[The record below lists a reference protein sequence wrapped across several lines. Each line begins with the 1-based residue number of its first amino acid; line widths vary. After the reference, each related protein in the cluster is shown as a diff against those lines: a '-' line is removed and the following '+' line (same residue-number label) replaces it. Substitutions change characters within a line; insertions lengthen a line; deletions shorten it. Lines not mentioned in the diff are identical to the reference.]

1 MSTRFSS
8 LVNLALLVAAFCH
21 DVNHTGRTNI
31 FEVNSGSELATLYH
45 DRAVLEQHHAAYT
58 FRILKKDSCNIF
70 ANVKADDYKE
80 LRKLMIANILATDMK
95 EHFDFMK
102 EFRQLNDRV
111 KQVKDDN
118 LSQFFLLL
126 QAHFLF

>member
-118 LSQFFLLL
+118 LSKFFLLL